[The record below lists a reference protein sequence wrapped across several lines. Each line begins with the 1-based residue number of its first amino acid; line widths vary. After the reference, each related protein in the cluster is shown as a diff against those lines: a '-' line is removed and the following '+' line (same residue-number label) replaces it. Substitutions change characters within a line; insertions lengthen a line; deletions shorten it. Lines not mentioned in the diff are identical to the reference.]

1 MSTPTV
7 VYAPAYSV
15 VPLIAALPARET
27 LPTQTDSMTEW
38 LLTHYTA

>member
-7 VYAPAYSV
+7 YTPAYSV

-27 LPTQTDSMTEW
+27 LPAQADSMTDW
-38 LLTHYTA
+38 VLTHYAA

>member
-7 VYAPAYSV
+7 YTPAHSIT
-15 VPLIAALPARET
+15 PLIAALPTRET

-38 LLTHYTA
+38 VLTHHTA

>member
-7 VYAPAYSV
+7 YTPAYSV

-27 LPTQTDSMTEW
+27 LSTQTDSMTEW
-38 LLTHYTA
+38 VLTHYAA